1 MNQGTHPEELPAE
14 VLDDVASVVGAEVT
28 LLSRLPGGVN
38 GGAMRVQLAG
48 RANAVLKAVPRAHPN
63 HLDETLRAQRVV
75 EHMRR
80 RGYPTPAWLGVGATA
95 THVWHLM
102 DFVDAAPAPE
112 LTPSLVEQLME
123 IIELQAGQA
132 SEPYDHWSYAW
143 RVATGQESAVAGLDF
158 NETPEQSL
166 LRQSV
171 AGLSG
176 YSSVVSALVERLR
189 LVCADVPPPREAP
202 DMVHA
207 DLSTPSNV
215 LVRDGAVVAVVDI
228 GNAGSGTR
236 ATRSH
241 HPRVV
246 HLPGS
251 AAGRCPKAA
260 VDENPRPGRLGGG
273 GGARSDTDPPHARD
287 PHPSRAPR
295 CRSRGGQARPSRPR
309 RAERASLTV
318 AGGDGVRNGD
328 LRLLSAGITRNI
340 HLEAENGAL
349 REFVEQLQS
358 QVGELQERIVEV
370 ERKIRRSCRSTPWA
384 SARRWCRQAASPH
397 RRAGPAPRFEAA
409 RFRRASRPSADTPAA
424 RHATARSSPCSRAAM
439 FASTRS
445 DAAHARSSTATRRT
459 RRAISR
465 TP

>member
-48 RANAVLKAVPRAHPN
+48 GANAVLKAVPRAHPN

-143 RVATGQESAVAGLDF
+143 RVATGQESAVAGL
-158 NETPEQSL
+158 
-166 LRQSV
+166 
-171 AGLSG
+171 SG

-189 LVCADVPPPREAP
+189 IVCADVPPPREAP

-207 DLSTPSNV
+207 DLNPSNV

-236 ATRSH
+236 ATDLINL
-241 HPRVV
+241 VWF
-246 HLPGS
+246 
-251 AAGRCPKAA
+251 
-260 VDENPRPGRLGGG
+260 
-273 GGARSDTDPPHARD
+273 TFQDP
-287 PHPSRAPR
+287 
-295 CRSRGGQARPSRPR
+295 
-309 RAERASLTV
+309 L
-318 AGGDGVRNGD
+318 DGVRR
-328 LRLLSAGITRNI
+328 RLWTRI
-340 HLEAENGAL
+340 LVLVGWEGAAVLAATQILHMLEVPIRHGRHDVVPGVVKRGHRALDELNAL
-349 REFVEQLQS
+349 R
-358 QVGELQERIVEV
+358 
-370 ERKIRRSCRSTPWA
+370 
-384 SARRWCRQAASPH
+384 
-397 RRAGPAPRFEAA
+397 
-409 RFRRASRPSADTPAA
+409 
-424 RHATARSSPCSRAAM
+424 
-439 FASTRS
+439 
-445 DAAHARSSTATRRT
+445 
-459 RRAISR
+459 
-465 TP
+465 

>member
-102 DFVDAAPAPE
+102 DFVDAAPVPE
-112 LTPSLVEQLME
+112 LTPSIVEQLME

-143 RVATGQESAVAGLDF
+143 RVATGQESAVAGL
-158 NETPEQSL
+158 
-166 LRQSV
+166 
-171 AGLSG
+171 SG

-189 LVCADVPPPREAP
+189 LVCADVPPPREVP

-207 DLSTPSNV
+207 DLNPSNV

-236 ATRSH
+236 ATDLTTLQWH
-241 HPRVV
+241 
-246 HLPGS
+246 
-251 AAGRCPKAA
+251 
-260 VDENPRPGRLGGG
+260 
-273 GGARSDTDPPHARD
+273 TFQDP
-287 PHPSRAPR
+287 
-295 CRSRGGQARPSRPR
+295 
-309 RAERASLTV
+309 L
-318 AGGDGVRNGD
+318 DGVRR
-328 LRLLSAGITRNI
+328 RLWTRILVVVGWEGAAVLAATQILLQLEWPIRLGRHDVVAGVVKRGHRALDELN
-340 HLEAENGAL
+340 AL
-349 REFVEQLQS
+349 R
-358 QVGELQERIVEV
+358 
-370 ERKIRRSCRSTPWA
+370 
-384 SARRWCRQAASPH
+384 
-397 RRAGPAPRFEAA
+397 
-409 RFRRASRPSADTPAA
+409 
-424 RHATARSSPCSRAAM
+424 
-439 FASTRS
+439 
-445 DAAHARSSTATRRT
+445 
-459 RRAISR
+459 
-465 TP
+465 

>member
-1 MNQGTHPEELPAE
+1 MRPIQALYSAGGDADSVRELSVTATGRCSANDRSAAAATRGDPPFEPMNQGTHPEELPAE

-38 GGAMRVQLAG
+38 AGAMRVQLAG
-48 RANAVLKAVPRAHPN
+48 RANAVLKAAPRAHPN

-95 THVWHLM
+95 THVLHLM

-143 RVATGQESAVAGLDF
+143 RAATGQESAVAGLDF
-158 NETPEQSL
+158 NETPEQAL

-176 YSSVVSALVERLR
+176 YSSVASALVERLR
-189 LVCADVPPPREAP
+189 LVCADVPPPPEAP

-207 DLSTPSNV
+207 DLTPSNV

-236 ATRSH
+236 ATDLTTL
-241 HPRVV
+241 VW
-246 HLPGS
+246 
-251 AAGRCPKAA
+251 
-260 VDENPRPGRLGGG
+260 N
-273 GGARSDTDPPHARD
+273 TFQDP
-287 PHPSRAPR
+287 
-295 CRSRGGQARPSRPR
+295 
-309 RAERASLTV
+309 L
-318 AGGDGVRNGD
+318 DGVRR
-328 LRLLSAGITRNI
+328 RLWTRI
-340 HLEAENGAL
+340 LVLVGWEGRRCFAATQILLMLEVPIRHGRHDVVPGVVKRGHRALDELIAL
-349 REFVEQLQS
+349 R
-358 QVGELQERIVEV
+358 
-370 ERKIRRSCRSTPWA
+370 
-384 SARRWCRQAASPH
+384 
-397 RRAGPAPRFEAA
+397 
-409 RFRRASRPSADTPAA
+409 
-424 RHATARSSPCSRAAM
+424 
-439 FASTRS
+439 
-445 DAAHARSSTATRRT
+445 
-459 RRAISR
+459 
-465 TP
+465 

>member
-1 MNQGTHPEELPAE
+1 MNQGTHPEELLAE

-28 LLSRLPGGVN
+28 LLSRLPRGVN

-102 DFVDAAPAPE
+102 DFVDAAPVPE
-112 LTPSLVEQLME
+112 LTPSIVEQLME

-143 RVATGQESAVAGLDF
+143 RVATGQESAVAGL
-158 NETPEQSL
+158 
-166 LRQSV
+166 
-171 AGLSG
+171 SG

-207 DLSTPSNV
+207 DLNPSNV

-236 ATRSH
+236 ATDLTTLQWH
-241 HPRVV
+241 
-246 HLPGS
+246 
-251 AAGRCPKAA
+251 
-260 VDENPRPGRLGGG
+260 
-273 GGARSDTDPPHARD
+273 TFQDP
-287 PHPSRAPR
+287 
-295 CRSRGGQARPSRPR
+295 
-309 RAERASLTV
+309 L
-318 AGGDGVRNGD
+318 DGVRRRLWTRILVVVGWEGAAVLAATQILLQLEWPIRLGRHDVVPGVVKRAHRD
-328 LRLLSAGITRNI
+328 LDELN
-340 HLEAENGAL
+340 AL
-349 REFVEQLQS
+349 R
-358 QVGELQERIVEV
+358 
-370 ERKIRRSCRSTPWA
+370 
-384 SARRWCRQAASPH
+384 
-397 RRAGPAPRFEAA
+397 
-409 RFRRASRPSADTPAA
+409 
-424 RHATARSSPCSRAAM
+424 
-439 FASTRS
+439 
-445 DAAHARSSTATRRT
+445 
-459 RRAISR
+459 
-465 TP
+465 

>member
-102 DFVDAAPAPE
+102 DFVDAAPVPE

-171 AGLSG
+171 ARLSG

-202 DMVHA
+202 DMVHT
-207 DLSTPSNV
+207 DLNPSNV

-236 ATRSH
+236 ATDLINL
-241 HPRVV
+241 VW
-246 HLPGS
+246 L
-251 AAGRCPKAA
+251 
-260 VDENPRPGRLGGG
+260 
-273 GGARSDTDPPHARD
+273 TFQDP
-287 PHPSRAPR
+287 
-295 CRSRGGQARPSRPR
+295 
-309 RAERASLTV
+309 L
-318 AGGDGVRNGD
+318 DGVRR
-328 LRLLSAGITRNI
+328 RLWTRI
-340 HLEAENGAL
+340 LVLVGWEGAAVLAATQILHMLEFPIRHGRHDVVPGVVKRGHRALDELNAL
-349 REFVEQLQS
+349 R
-358 QVGELQERIVEV
+358 
-370 ERKIRRSCRSTPWA
+370 
-384 SARRWCRQAASPH
+384 
-397 RRAGPAPRFEAA
+397 
-409 RFRRASRPSADTPAA
+409 
-424 RHATARSSPCSRAAM
+424 
-439 FASTRS
+439 
-445 DAAHARSSTATRRT
+445 
-459 RRAISR
+459 
-465 TP
+465 

>member
-1 MNQGTHPEELPAE
+1 LSDARRLPGGVVNAAGGHLPVLSGCGCGVSAEDFGSWRRAALCPDQTIRPKCWGSKFMEPSDARRASEAAQGPLLTQPSETVIGPSKPMNQSTHPEELPAE

-38 GGAMRVQLAG
+38 AGAMRVQLAG

-112 LTPSLVEQLME
+112 LTQSLVEQLME

-171 AGLSG
+171 ARLSG

-189 LVCADVPPPREAP
+189 LVCADVKPPREAP
-202 DMVHA
+202 DMVHT
-207 DLSTPSNV
+207 DLNPSNV
-215 LVRDGAVVAVVDI
+215 LVRDGAVAAVVDI

-236 ATRSH
+236 ATDLTNL
-241 HPRVV
+241 VW
-246 HLPGS
+246 
-251 AAGRCPKAA
+251 
-260 VDENPRPGRLGGG
+260 N
-273 GGARSDTDPPHARD
+273 TFQDP
-287 PHPSRAPR
+287 
-295 CRSRGGQARPSRPR
+295 
-309 RAERASLTV
+309 L
-318 AGGDGVRNGD
+318 DGVRR
-328 LRLLSAGITRNI
+328 RLWTRI
-340 HLEAENGAL
+340 LVLVGWEGAAVLAATQILLMLEVPIRHGRHDVVPGVVKRGHRALDELIAL
-349 REFVEQLQS
+349 R
-358 QVGELQERIVEV
+358 
-370 ERKIRRSCRSTPWA
+370 
-384 SARRWCRQAASPH
+384 
-397 RRAGPAPRFEAA
+397 
-409 RFRRASRPSADTPAA
+409 
-424 RHATARSSPCSRAAM
+424 
-439 FASTRS
+439 
-445 DAAHARSSTATRRT
+445 
-459 RRAISR
+459 
-465 TP
+465 